1 VLCASWSSQ
10 TTSAKHRASRVTYAQ
25 MCMQCMATAMTAGAT
40 ASGTRA
46 FIAAKH
52 FSWVTPKRLR
62 AITITLI
69 VLALAASSLFVG
81 GTDQKQPVKRNQ
93 AARSAALR

>member
-1 VLCASWSSQ
+1 
-10 TTSAKHRASRVTYAQ
+10 
-25 MCMQCMATAMTAGAT
+25 MECMATAMTAGAT

-81 GTDQKQPVKRNQ
+81 GPDQEHPVKQ
-93 AARSAALR
+93 SQTVQSAQSR